1 MRIQFVSLLGTALLE
16 LGCAAT
22 SGSGTGS
29 RPAAEFPSRK
39 ELAVLPSKA
48 PPPSAFS
55 TKDVV
60 VESWMF
66 QDAPPPDG
74 ATYLDRS
81 PWGELVQAAAAGKTV
96 VLSAP
101 LRCAALELA
110 RFHLVHKALPAER
123 LRRFMIARCG
133 AVMPDA
139 SPLIWWQTVPPAMT
153 EAQIVQ
159 ASKDLAPQLGQA
171 LTGGPK
177 ALGFAAVKKG
187 DRLVVAAVV
196 GTDDVHLDPG
206 SRTLGANRAVTLR
219 GSTRATKFESIVGY
233 VNQGE
238 HGVEPCISNP
248 RFKPPRFVIT
258 CKLAPADPFAWV
270 ELLGHEKGRF
280 LDMAIA
286 DIIVHEGDGR
296 GVSYSVR
303 SSGPPSPVK
312 DAAEAEG
319 ILVERLNRVRAAAK
333 LAPLARAEKQSRENT
348 RLVGTLIEAQLG
360 HDETTADRIGRGLLA
375 GWEVDGLI
383 RGGHFF
389 LGTSPTRDLTAWLD
403 YALESPIGRLTL
415 LDPTARQVAV
425 GPAIPRDVAALGA
438 AVTTYSLFESDDHA
452 ADEARVLQNLA
463 RARAAVG
470 APGPIRVNGLARL
483 TEEVALVQKKGKD
496 PFDALRDILHAAV
509 EGSGQDVHGWVI
521 ETSDLEYLD
530 FPPELLAQGE
540 LKVVVGV
547 THHRAPGA
555 AWGQYVVFTV
565 AIGAPPLRQA
575 ASGRLAG

>member
-1 MRIQFVSLLGTALLE
+1 MERLMKTSAVLLGLLGF
-16 LGCAAT
+16 GCAA

-39 ELAVLPSKA
+39 ELAALPSKA
-48 PPPSAFS
+48 APPSAFP
-55 TKDVV
+55 TKDVT
-60 VESWMF
+60 VESWTF

-81 PWGELVQAAAAGKTV
+81 PWGELVQTATAGKTV

-110 RFHLVHKALPAER
+110 RFHLQHKALPAER

-139 SPLIWWQTVPPAMT
+139 YPLVWWQTVPPTMS
-153 EAQIVQ
+153 EAEIVK
-159 ASKDLAPQLGQA
+159 ASKDLAPA
-171 LTGGPK
+171 LASALKGGPK

-196 GTDDVHLDPG
+196 GTDDVRLDPG
-206 SRTLGANRAVTLR
+206 SRTLGANRMVTLR
-219 GSTRATKFESIVGY
+219 GTTRTTNYESIVGL

-238 HGVEPCISNP
+238 HGVEPCTSNP

-258 CKLAPADPFAWV
+258 CKLAPGDPFAWV
-270 ELLGHEKGRF
+270 ELLGHVKGRF

-296 GVSYSVR
+296 GVSYAVR
-303 SSGPPSPVK
+303 NSGPPSPIK
-312 DAAEAEG
+312 DAADVEG
-319 ILVERLNRVRAAAK
+319 TLIERLNRVRAVAK
-333 LAPLARAEKQSRENT
+333 LAPLARAAKQSRENT
-348 RLVGTLIEAQLG
+348 RLAGTLLDAQLA
-360 HDETTADRIGRGLLA
+360 HDEATADRIGRGLLA

-389 LGTSPTRDLTAWLD
+389 LGTAPTRDLTVWLD
-403 YALESPIGRLTL
+403 YALESPIGRFTL

-425 GPAIPRDVAALGA
+425 GPALPGDIPALGA
-438 AVTTYSLFESDDHA
+438 VVTTYSLFESDDHS

-470 APGPIRVNGLARL
+470 APVPVRVEGLAKL
-483 TEEVALVQKKGKD
+483 TAEAALVQKKGKE
-496 PFDALRDILHAAV
+496 PFDALGDILEAAV
-509 EGSGQDVHGWVI
+509 EGSGQNVHGWVM

-540 LKVVVGV
+540 LKVVIGV

-555 AWGQYVVFTV
+555 AWGQYVVFAL
-565 AIGAPPLRQA
+565 AIGGQPLRKT
-575 ASGRLAG
+575 